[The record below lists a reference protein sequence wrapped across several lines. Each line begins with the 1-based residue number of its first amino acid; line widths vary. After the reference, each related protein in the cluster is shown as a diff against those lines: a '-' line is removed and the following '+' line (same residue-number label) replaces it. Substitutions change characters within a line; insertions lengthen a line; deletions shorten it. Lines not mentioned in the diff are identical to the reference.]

1 MLNQKSTVADLE
13 LYSSQLDVSE
23 ILHNVKKHFE
33 LNPYLPGII
42 LLEEDRLLGIV
53 SQAQFWQYMS
63 LPYSLE
69 LSSRISLKHLSDLLK
84 LKTLI
89 INKNTLITDA
99 LAKVLE
105 QKDNRIEEP
114 ILVQINAKEYR
125 ILDLAQLLFA
135 CLKIQ
140 YSTIE
145 LLDKMNQNL
154 QETNQ
159 KLKKNLKLEQKI
171 ELQNE
176 SAFEEF
182 LYLTNNFLVPISQW
196 SEIKTTKNISD

>member
-1 MLNQKSTVADLE
+1 M
-13 LYSSQLDVSE
+13 
-23 ILHNVKKHFE
+23 
-33 LNPYLPGII
+33 
-42 LLEEDRLLGIV
+42 
-53 SQAQFWQYMS
+53 
-63 LPYSLE
+63 
-69 LSSRISLKHLSDLLK
+69 
-84 LKTLI
+84 
-89 INKNTLITDA
+89 
-99 LAKVLE
+99 
-105 QKDNRIEEP
+105 
-114 ILVQINAKEYR
+114 QINAKEYR

-140 YSTIE
+140 YGTIE

-159 KLKKNLKLEQKI
+159 KLKKNLKLEHKL